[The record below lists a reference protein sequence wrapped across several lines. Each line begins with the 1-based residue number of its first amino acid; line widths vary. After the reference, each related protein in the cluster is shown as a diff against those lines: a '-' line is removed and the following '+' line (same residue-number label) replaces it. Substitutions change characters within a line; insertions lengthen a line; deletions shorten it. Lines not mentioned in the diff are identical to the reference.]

1 LAGLDSILDPNEEIL
16 WKGAP
21 EKEKF
26 VLDDPRVVFF
36 ALLPLLWGFIFAIM
50 GIYFLAIILVSVD
63 ILLIAYFYGW
73 RSKHSQ
79 QIEYMITNQRLLIKS
94 GTAKEDV
101 WFAKLDKIFD
111 VIVRNGDLFPITAT
125 YPYEPKRHW
134 VTEEMYNSRKV
145 YNIAE
150 RKYDI
155 ITEIDLYRN
164 NQTRPK
170 LEGLAEPYDIQKL
183 LKEAIFGAGT
193 NYVTCKYCKFRYDL
207 NKEEKCPY
215 CGEM

>member
-1 LAGLDSILDPNEEIL
+1 MDNILDPNEEIL
-16 WKGAP
+16 WRGAP
-21 EKEKF
+21 EKKKPASKG
-26 VLDDPRVVFF
+26 LSGVFIAIF
-36 ALLPLLWGFIFAIM
+36 PLLWGLIFAYM
-50 GIYFLAIILVSVD
+50 GIHFLGIILISVG
-63 ILLIAYFYGW
+63 IVLIIYYYGW
-73 RSKHSQ
+73 RSKYSQ

-94 GTAKEDV
+94 GKAKEDV
-101 WFAKLDKIFD
+101 WFTKLDKICD
-111 VIVRNGDLFPITAT
+111 VIVKNGDLFPITAT
-125 YPYEPKRHW
+125 YPYEPKRYS
-134 VTEEMYNSRKV
+134 VTEAMYNSKKV

-150 RKYDI
+150 RKYDE

-170 LEGLAEPYDIQKL
+170 LEGLAEPYAIQKL

-215 CGEM
+215 CGEIQT